1 MNTILWK
8 VEDPI
13 SDQEPI
19 AKASAIIR
27 AGGLVA
33 FPTETV
39 YGLGANALDG
49 RAVRRI
55 FEAKGRPQDNPLIA
69 HIPGPGDLDK
79 LCRNI
84 PPQAYALCERFWPGP
99 LTLVLKSAGVVSPE
113 VTAGLDTVAVRS
125 PDHPV
130 AIALISACGVPVAAP
145 SANLSGRP
153 SPTEAA
159 HVISDLSGKIDAVI
173 DGGPCTVGVESTVLD
188 LTSLPPRILRPGGI
202 TLSQIREVCPDATY
216 DKAVFKEVASGE
228 KVRSPGMKYRH
239 YAPRAKVIILRGG
252 IRDAAAY
259 IRFDSA
265 RHKSFAILCYD
276 EELPLYGGMNA
287 ISYGPENRH
296 DILARRL
303 FSSLRRLDQSDA
315 EIIYARCPEGSDSAA
330 AVENRLKRAA
340 AHNIIDVSGFADS
353 ADYPAREVTK

>member
-1 MNTILWK
+1 MK
-8 VEDPI
+8 VNDPVSESEAI
-13 SDQEPI
+13 R
-19 AKASAIIR
+19 KASGILR

-49 RAVRRI
+49 DAVKRI
-55 FEAKGRPQDNPLIA
+55 FKAKGRPQDNPLIA
-69 HIPGPGDLDK
+69 HVPGFRDLEK
-79 LCRNI
+79 LCLDI

-99 LTLVLKSAGVVSPE
+99 LTLVLKSAGVVSSE

-125 PDHPV
+125 PNHPV
-130 AIALISACGVPVAAP
+130 AIALLSECGVPIAAP

-159 HVISDLSGKIDAVI
+159 HVISDLSGKIEAVI
-173 DGGPCTVGVESTVLD
+173 DGGPCAVGVESTVLD
-188 LTSLPPRILRPGGI
+188 MTSLPPRILRPGGI
-202 TLSQIREVCPDATY
+202 TLAQIREVCPDAVY
-216 DKAVFKEVASGE
+216 DKAVFKEVPPGE

-239 YAPRAKVIILRGG
+239 YAPRAKVVILRGNG
-252 IRDAAAY
+252 RDAAAY
-259 IRFDSA
+259 VRTDSTRF
-265 RHKSFAILCYD
+265 KTFAVLCYD
-276 EELPLYGGMNA
+276 EEIPLYGGMNA

-303 FSSLRRLDQSDA
+303 FSSLRRLDQPDT
-315 EIIYARCPEGSDSAA
+315 EIIYARCPEGSDTAA

-340 AHNIIDVSGFADS
+340 AHNIIDVSGFAER
-353 ADYPAREVTK
+353 AAFPVREVTK